1 VNYKKAMDQMDAA
14 RARYAAQHEAAVS
27 LEDRLLKKHGAKDLK
42 ELEKKVLEL
51 NDRIKKLEAIIEEK
65 WNDVKDNFDS

>member
-1 VNYKKAMDQMDAA
+1 MNYEKAMKQMDDA
-14 RARYAAQHEAAVS
+14 RARYSAQQEAAVS

-51 NDRIKKLEAIIEEK
+51 NDRIKKLEDIIEEK

>member
-1 VNYKKAMDQMDAA
+1 MNYKQAMKQMDDA
-14 RARYAAQHEAAVS
+14 RARYTAQHEAAVS

-51 NDRIKKLEAIIEEK
+51 NDRIKKLEAVIEEK
-65 WNDVKDNFDS
+65 WNDAKNEFDN